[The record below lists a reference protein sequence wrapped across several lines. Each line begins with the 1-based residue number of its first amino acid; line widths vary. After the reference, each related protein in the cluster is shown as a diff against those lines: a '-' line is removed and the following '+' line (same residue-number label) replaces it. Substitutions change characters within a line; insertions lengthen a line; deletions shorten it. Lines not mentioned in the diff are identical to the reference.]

1 MPESRSLISEAPSTD
16 SYEKP
21 SDVLNPAQLRLI
33 EAVHRGFL
41 YQHLYAVGCLLRL
54 ANVGGLS
61 VSVERDEDIEIA
73 LEGSSLYLQIKTR
86 TEALNRG
93 DIKGALQRFEEIRST
108 HKSDLRSGTPQFQ
121 IIANVPPNASLMA
134 DLSTPVWPADVKIR
148 WPDSPA
154 CVGDDWLPPAWP
166 DLPAAIAWCFEAART
181 VPFAAVSPETLVWKL
196 AARIH
201 FAATGNDQE
210 RPSHSFNKADLP
222 ALFEQIVEQLQDFPS
237 VPENYRPQANEP
249 NLDSPT
255 RIRFITGLSGAG
267 KTAWAAQVARHCAS
281 LTAYFD
287 VADLPGP
294 AVASSLARELVARF
308 LGGRGGVVG
317 EVLLPSASGFEML
330 RALDRRIEVSP
341 TPIVVIDNAHR
352 ISGRDLFDI
361 TEACTRVRFVFLNQP
376 WPGLAEIEALFNKRA
391 ESLAGWDTDSIAAE
405 FSEAGCRIDP
415 ATAERWRVMTGGMP
429 LFVRNAARLAFD
441 LYMGN
446 AVGFADDIQ
455 KDAHSTV
462 TTQEVILTRLLDTL
476 SPDARM
482 ALAALSLSIAPLT
495 REEAD
500 AVLAAL
506 EAPSRPWGRSLRELT
521 TCGGLQLF
529 ADGRLKVHDALRILG
544 RALQSNLPSGALLK
558 SQKKLR
564 DLLSISLQKHLDII
578 RFGIWL
584 RLLPATGDFE
594 TLVNVATF
602 EYFHEFGDPTD
613 LKSVLEAAVE
623 SDELDEQGRFWT
635 LDALAFWD
643 WHAGIRGETFSA
655 RLDQMAS
662 LITKGR
668 LGDREQQA
676 LIMKQMTSAA
686 IKGNADDVEVAFEQ
700 AQELCNND
708 PLLMRIVRYNHA
720 NALFELGRYSD
731 VEREAKTL
739 YLEYYSVLGLDWSD
753 VVGVNPPQIIKAL
766 GGKLDA
772 NHQDDLKHLADCLDL
787 YAMSRRKRGLYS
799 GLANLHA
806 LKFYVM
812 SGAYRSAVRTGQEA
826 VDDFLTI
833 QRDPEFAREF
843 MECHLL
849 PLVREYGLTA
859 NMVPVC
865 AQYAII
871 LAYCGE
877 SKLAR
882 EEIKRLQPFA
892 SSLNPHAQHELQN
905 QMELVDAINHGL
917 IEIPRPASGESI
929 PERHA
934 PRKITKVGRND
945 PCPCGSGKKYKKCC
959 LG

>member
-1 MPESRSLISEAPSTD
+1 M
-16 SYEKP
+16 
-21 SDVLNPAQLRLI
+21 
-33 EAVHRGFL
+33 
-41 YQHLYAVGCLLRL
+41 
-54 ANVGGLS
+54 
-61 VSVERDEDIEIA
+61 VERDEDVEIA
-73 LEGSSLYLQIKTR
+73 LPGGCLYLQIKTR
-86 TEALNRG
+86 AQALNRG
-93 DIKGALQRFEEIRST
+93 DVEGALKRFEEIRGA
-108 HKSDLRSGTPQFQ
+108 HRSGIRRGTSQFQ
-121 IIANVPPNASLMA
+121 IIANVVPTAALMA
-134 DLSTPVWPADVKIR
+134 DLSGPVWPADVKIR
-148 WPDSPA
+148 WPDSPS
-154 CVGDDWLPPAWP
+154 CEENDWLPPAWP
-166 DLPAAIAWCFEAART
+166 DLPAAIAWCFESARA

-210 RPSHSFNKADLP
+210 RPSHSFQKADLP
-222 ALFEQIVEQLQDFPS
+222 ALFEQIIEQLQDFPS
-237 VPENYRPQANEP
+237 VPENYRPQANELS
-249 NLDSPT
+249 LDTPD
-255 RIRFITGLSGAG
+255 RIRIITGLSGAG

-281 LTAYFD
+281 PTAYFD

-294 AVASSLARELVARF
+294 AVASSLARELAARF

-317 EVLLPSASGFEML
+317 EILLPSASGFEML
-330 RALDRRIEVSP
+330 RALDRRIEASP
-341 TPIVVIDNAHR
+341 APIVVIDNAHR

-376 WPGLAEIEALFNKRA
+376 WPGLAEIEALFNRKA
-391 ESLAGWDTDSIAAE
+391 ESLSGWDTDAIAAE
-405 FSEAGCRIDP
+405 FSEAGCVIDP
-415 ATAERWRVMTGGMP
+415 ATADRWRVMTGGMP
-429 LFVRNAARLAFD
+429 LFVRNAARLASD

-446 AVGFADDIQ
+446 AVGFADDVQ
-455 KDAHSTV
+455 KEAHSGV
-462 TTQEVILTRLLDTL
+462 IAQEVILARLLDTL

-482 ALAALSLSIAPLT
+482 ALAVLSLSIAPLT
-495 REEAD
+495 RDEAD

-506 EAPSRPWGRSLRELT
+506 PAPSVPWGRCLRELT
-521 TCGGLQLF
+521 TCGGLQVF

-544 RALQSNLPSGALLK
+544 RALQSNLPSGALLR
-558 SQKKLR
+558 SQKELR
-564 DLLSISLQKHLDII
+564 DLLSLSLQKHLDII

-584 RLLPATGDFE
+584 RLLPTTGEFE

-623 SDELDEQGRFWT
+623 SDELDEEGRFWT

-643 WHAGIRGETFSA
+643 WHAGIRGEAFSA
-655 RLDQMAS
+655 RLDQMTS

-668 LGDREQQA
+668 LGHRERQA
-676 LIMKQMTSAA
+676 LIMKQMSSAA
-686 IKGNADDVEVAFEQ
+686 IKGNADKVEVAFEE
-700 AQELCNND
+700 AKELCNND
-708 PLLMRIVRYNHA
+708 PLFMRIVRYNHA
-720 NALFELGRYSD
+720 VALFELGRYLD
-731 VEREAKTL
+731 VERETEAL

-766 GGKLDA
+766 GGRLDA

-826 VDDFLTI
+826 VDDILTI
-833 QRDPEFAREF
+833 QRDPQLAREF

-849 PLVREYGLTA
+849 PLVREFGLTA
-859 NMVPVC
+859 NLVPVC
-865 AQYAII
+865 AQYAVV

-877 SKLAR
+877 SELAR

-892 SSLNPHAQHELQN
+892 SSLNPHAQRELQN
-905 QMELVDAINHGL
+905 QNKLIDAINHGL
-917 IEIPRPASGESI
+917 VEIPRPTTEESI
-929 PERHA
+929 PVRPL

-945 PCPCGSGKKYKKCC
+945 PCPCGSGKKSKKCC
-959 LG
+959 FR